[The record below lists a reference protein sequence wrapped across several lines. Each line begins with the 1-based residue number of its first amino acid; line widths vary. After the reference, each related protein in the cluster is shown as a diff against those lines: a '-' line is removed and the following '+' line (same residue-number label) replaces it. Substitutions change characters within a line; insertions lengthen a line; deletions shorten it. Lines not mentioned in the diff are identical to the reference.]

1 MKKLFKRTALAATM
15 AGAALAGTGAHA
27 APAPSAEKPN
37 ILVIMAD
44 DVGYWNLST
53 YHQGMMGYDTPNID
67 RIAQEGALF
76 TDWYA
81 QQSSTAGRSAFV
93 LGQMPYRTGLTKVG
107 MPGADRGISEEDP
120 TMAQMLRDLG
130 YTTGQF
136 GKNHLGDRDEFLP
149 TNHGFDEF
157 FGNLYHLNA
166 EEEPE
171 MPDYPDTVA
180 RPRGVIRSSADG
192 KIEDTGP
199 LTRKRMETVDAE
211 FLGATKEFI
220 EGAVKEDK
228 PFFAW
233 FNPSRMHHFTHLSEK
248 YEGISGN
255 GLYADGMR
263 ELDDYVGELLDQLE
277 ELGVDDNTI
286 VMFTTDNGF
295 QLMAWPDAGMSPFR
309 GEKNTG
315 WEGGFRVPALMKWP
329 GTIEPGSRFGDIVSH
344 EDMFPT
350 LLSAAGNPNIK
361 QQLLDGYKSS
371 NGKEYNVHLDG
382 YDMTNYFAG
391 KEEKGPRD
399 QFWYFS
405 DDGDLL
411 AVRNERFKIHFMIQ
425 EAENGQDVW
434 RRPFTRLRGPRMY
447 DLKIDPFERADK
459 GWGYEEWYQK
469 RLYHMFDIMG
479 KMQPTIESFAEY
491 PQRMTP
497 ASFTIDDALEAM
509 NRMNQ
514 MSVNR

>member
-1 MKKLFKRTALAATM
+1 MKKLFKKTALAASLM
-15 AGAALAGTGAHA
+15 AATAVGTVAHA
-27 APAPSAEKPN
+27 APAKPAEQPN

-53 YHQGMMGYDTPNID
+53 YHQGMMGYDSPNID
-67 RIAQEGALF
+67 RIAQEGAMF
-76 TDWYA
+76 TDFYA
-81 QQSSTAGRSAFV
+81 QQSSTAGRSAFI
-93 LGQMPYRTGLTKVG
+93 LGQMPGRTGLTKVG
-107 MPGADRGISEEDP
+107 VPGSDKGISEKDP

-171 MPDYPDTVA
+171 NPAFPEDA
-180 RPRGVIRSSADG
+180 IRPRGVIRSSADG

-211 FLGATKEFI
+211 FLGATQEFI
-220 EGAVKEDK
+220 AGAVKEEK

-233 FNPSRMHHFTHLSEK
+233 FNPSRMHHHTRLSEK
-248 YEGISGN
+248 YENSSGY
-255 GLYADGMR
+255 GLYADGMK

-277 ELGVDDNTI
+277 ELGVADNTI

-295 QLMAWPDAGMSPFR
+295 QLKGWPDAGMSPFR

-315 WEGGFRVPALMKWP
+315 WEGGFRVPALLKWP
-329 GTIEPGSRFGDIVSH
+329 DTIKPGSRFNDIVSL

-350 LLSAAGNPNIK
+350 FLSAAGNPDIK

-382 YDMTNYFAG
+382 FDLTHYVSG
-391 KEEKGPRD
+391 KEEEGPRD

-405 DDGDLL
+405 DDGDLM
-411 AVRNERFKIHFMIQ
+411 AVRNGRYKMHFMIQ
-425 EAENGQDVW
+425 EKEVGHDVW
-434 RRPFTRLRGPRMY
+434 MYPLTTLRIPLLY
-447 DLKIDPFERADK
+447 DLKIDPFERADA
-459 GWGYEEWYQK
+459 GWGVDRYREDHAFVMLDTM
-469 RLYHMFDIMG
+469 R
-479 KMQPTIESFAEY
+479 KMQPTFESFAAY
-491 PQRMTP
+491 PQRMAP
-497 ASFTIDDALEAM
+497 ASFTINDALEAM
-509 NRMNQ
+509 NRMSEKVANK
-514 MSVNR
+514 